1 MSSTMTAQRCVYA
14 LPILVVAGGAIA
26 GMPAANA
33 DNKRLNESV
42 VGQRLHHS
50 APGRL

>member
-1 MSSTMTAQRCVYA
+1 MTVSDTARRCARA
-14 LPILVVAGGAIA
+14 LPVIAVAGGAIA

-42 VGQRLHHS
+42 AVNV
-50 APGRL
+50 